1 MMWEL
6 ESYVII
12 RVVGT
17 GEEGNY
23 LGVCGGLLF
32 PSPNY
37 LLFLFFSLDFTLI
50 SDSSIHFSY
59 YF

>member
-1 MMWEL
+1 
-6 ESYVII
+6 VII